1 MVNCNKK
8 LQERKNR
15 FSNLFENNKFKKIK
29 DLIAFYKLSNSNF
42 LKLQNQ
48 CLDYVMSSFDPKFL
62 EKNVKKKLSKK
73 EKFQFI
79 SKNIKMLY
87 SITPQGL
94 IVPKSHSYKK
104 YKALLESYYK
114 IFDSLGMTNKIQY
127 WQEPIGVFV
136 KFFDDKKEEDNKRV
150 YHSTNNPHIES
161 WAGFSNYGINTL
173 LPIIGNIKQ
182 NYTEFYEPL
191 KSFKEHEM
199 DKPNKKNFEKIK
211 LRNYNQKSLDV
222 LIKKFYKLGSLFCW
236 DNYVLHNTK
245 IKDKKFFRLFIANQF
260 LPFLSKKEKINQKI
274 SKNRKNFLIKHNSVI
289 QNKLKMKFEKKN
301 DYKFKSTLGG
311 VRSVLYRN
319 SFND

>member
-1 MVNCNKK
+1 MVIDNVK
-8 LQERKNR
+8 LRERKNR
-15 FSNLFENNKFKKIK
+15 FLNLFENDKFKKAK
-29 DLIAFYKLSNSNF
+29 GLIAVYELSKSNF
-42 LKLQNQ
+42 SKLQNQ
-48 CLDYVMSSFDPKFL
+48 CLDYVMSSFDPNYL
-62 EKNVKKKLSKK
+62 RKNVKKKLSKK
-73 EKFQFI
+73 EKFKFI
-79 SKNIKMLY
+79 SKNIKSLY

-104 YKALLESYYK
+104 YKALLETYYK
-114 IFDSLGMTNKIQY
+114 IFDSLRMTNKIQY

-136 KFFDDKKEEDNKRV
+136 KFFDEKKEEDNKRV

-173 LPIIGNIKQ
+173 LPVIGNIKQ

-191 KSFKEHEM
+191 KNFKEHEM
-199 DKPNKKNFEKIK
+199 DKPNKKNFKNIK
-211 LRNYNQKSLDV
+211 LRNYNQKPLNH

-245 IKDKKFFRLFIANQF
+245 IKNRKSFRLFIANQF
-260 LPFLSKKEKINQKI
+260 LPFLNKNEKKKQKI
-274 SKNRKNFLIKHNSVI
+274 SKYRKYFLIKHNSI
-289 QNKLKMKFEKKN
+289 IENRLKMKFKKEN